1 MKTLLRITALSL
13 GLLLLVGCAST
24 QKTTYRDTVPKQQVM
39 EYTGHDARYMAMVE
53 EMAKERGI
61 QVVWVNP
68 PRKHAPA
75 VAAVE

>member
-24 QKTTYRDTVPKQQVM
+24 QKTTYRDAQPQQQIV

-53 EMAKERGI
+53 SMARERGI

-68 PRKHAPA
+68 PRKHTPA